1 MKHPYSLYGGRR
13 RLYGGNLGDNM
24 IYIYILGGIML
35 IQTIAIIVLNG
46 KVQKATAGP
55 PGEKGEK
62 GDQGVQGVQGQQGP
76 PGAAGAAGIQGPQGV
91 AGAAGAVGSK
101 GASGRQGPQG
111 PVCTDCVRKGPGKDF
126 TDNQISALKQ
136 FSFNNNIVKVPRLE
150 ATSRLTFNELKAT
163 QTPYIVRKI
172 EDEGDMMETD

>member
-1 MKHPYSLYGGRR
+1 
-13 RLYGGNLGDNM
+13 
-24 IYIYILGGIML
+24 ML
-35 IQTIAIIVLNG
+35 IAIIVLNG

-55 PGEKGEK
+55 PGEKGER

-76 PGAAGAAGIQGPQGV
+76 PGAAGIQGPQGV

-136 FSFNNNIVKVPRLE
+136 FSFSGNIVKVPRLE
-150 ATSRLTFNELKAT
+150 ATSRLTFKELKGAQDPT
-163 QTPYIVRKI
+163 IVRRV
-172 EDEGDMMETD
+172 EDEGEWMETD